1 VHHDIGKIRIPTSY
15 HIKSCSIS
23 IFNQVSKKV
32 NMLRFRKAKVAL
44 YSSLIILV
52 FAVFSDCFALTFEPQ
67 PNLQPMPYFTSP
79 SNDEFMSTVD
89 PNVVKVFESDV
100 ELRVVDLA
108 DEDDIIYAFFYFS
121 FDGIEWLPIGEDHY
135 NGFEGIQFT
144 GDDGQAS
151 TNGWGGTGWNIFWH
165 TEGLEEG
172 PYLLRATLFDQ
183 LGQQGTT
190 EILIHFDPTPP
201 FLTLDSE
208 PSITEGILGPLE
220 GLVYFNSTTLDEDPA
235 FFSLDYIDASRPQID
250 QQGLG
255 NANQENVGT
264 PDTKGTP
271 QTDDD
276 VNNFCG
282 PTSAANALW
291 RLGQNDPALLGK
303 SGGGQFNN
311 ATELAGEIGNDT
323 KTDPVKGTATDDMTA
338 GLRKFL
344 KKRNLD
350 GNYTVK
356 PHIPK
361 QGERGPW
368 WSDVGEALRQGE
380 AVIMLKVRPG
390 ADGTVGTADD
400 IGHYETGKDAN
411 PYPGGGGE
419 LSVRDPKGPEDKS
432 GRVKVV
438 PKNNGFEGI
447 WFDEDGDGEEDDGE
461 VWYLLA
467 FWEISPNNEYTWGLQ
482 EVAYVPLGEDVVPSD
497 GFGVPVE
504 TNQIQDGF
512 YLLRGR
518 MYDATGNVG
527 MNRTTIYINNH
538 SPNPVVLETP
548 ALEDVGFGSVTLRWT
563 QNLDED
569 FSMYQIFVSS
579 SEGTLGNVVQSISDW
594 TVTSCTLDG
603 LESETDYYF
612 TVRVVDF
619 SGLGA
624 DSSQIQVHTTVIP
637 EFQSWSILLLFVI
650 ATLAVLVYRTRTK
663 KGAPHLSAKKR

>member
-1 VHHDIGKIRIPTSY
+1 MYKNARIITEAKINISISY
-15 HIKSCSIS
+15 HIKSCSVR
-23 IFNQVSKKV
+23 IFEVSKKV
-32 NMLRFRKAKVAL
+32 NMLWFRKTKGIVQL
-44 YSSLIILV
+44 SLIILV
-52 FAVFSDCFALTFEPQ
+52 FAVFSDCFVLTVKSQ
-67 PNLQPMPYFTSP
+67 TDLQPVPYFTSP
-79 SNDEFMSTVD
+79 SNDEFMSTLEPD
-89 PNVVKVFESDV
+89 TVKVFESNV
-100 ELRVVDLA
+100 ELRVVDLT
-108 DEDDIIYAFFYFS
+108 DEDDIIFALFDFS
-121 FDGIEWLPIGEDHY
+121 LDGIDWFPIGEDHY

-151 TNGWGGTGWNIFWH
+151 TNGWGGTGWNILWN

-172 PYLLRATLFDQ
+172 HYLLRATLTDQ
-183 LGQQGTT
+183 SGKEGMT
-190 EILIHFDPTPP
+190 EILVHFDPTPP

-208 PSITEGILGPLE
+208 PSITEGVLGPLE

-235 FFSLDYIDASRPQID
+235 FFSLDYIDASRPKFD

-264 PDTKGTP
+264 TNTNGTP

-311 ATELAGEIGNDT
+311 ATELAEELSNDT
-323 KTDPVKGTATDDMTA
+323 KTDPENGTATDDMTA
-338 GLRKFL
+338 GLKKYL

-361 QGERGPW
+361 QGGRGPF
-368 WSDVGEALRQGE
+368 WSSLGYALRQGE
-380 AVIMLKVRPG
+380 AVVMLKVQPG
-390 ADGTVGTADD
+390 KDGVVGTADD
-400 IGHYETGKDAN
+400 IGHYEAGKDAN

-419 LSVRDPKGPEDKS
+419 VSVRDPKGPEDKS
-432 GRVKVV
+432 GEVKVV

-497 GFGVPVE
+497 GFSVPVE
-504 TNQIQDGF
+504 TNQIDDGF

-538 SPNPVVLETP
+538 SPNPVVLEEP
-548 ALEDVGFGSVTLRWT
+548 SLEDVNSSSVTLRWT

-569 FSMYQIFVSS
+569 FNMYQIFVSS
-579 SEGTLGNVVQSISDW
+579 SGGTVGNVVQNISDW
-594 TVTSCTLDG
+594 TITACTVDG
-603 LESETDYYF
+603 LESETNYYF

-619 SGLGA
+619 SGLVA
-624 DSSQIQVHTTVIP
+624 DSSQIQVHTAVIP
-637 EFQSWSILLLFVI
+637 EFQSWMILPLFVI
-650 ATLAVLVYRTRTK
+650 ATLAVLVWRNR
-663 KGAPHLSAKKR
+663 LKRRVL

>member
-1 VHHDIGKIRIPTSY
+1 MG
-15 HIKSCSIS
+15 
-23 IFNQVSKKV
+23 
-32 NMLRFRKAKVAL
+32 FRKTTVQL
-44 YSSLIILV
+44 SLVILV
-52 FAVFSDCFALTFEPQ
+52 FAVFSDCFAVTFEPQ
-67 PNLQPMPYFTSP
+67 TNLQPIPYFTSP

-89 PNVVKVFESDV
+89 PNMVKVFESNV

-108 DEDDIIYAFFYFS
+108 DEGDITHALFDFS
-121 FDGIEWLPIGEDHY
+121 VDGIDWISIGEDWD
-135 NGFEGIQFT
+135 NGFEGIQFN
-144 GDDGQAS
+144 GDGGQAS
-151 TNGWGGTGWNIFWH
+151 TNGWGGSGWNIIWQ

-172 PYLLRATLFDQ
+172 AYLLRATLFDQ
-183 LGQQGTT
+183 LGQEGATA
-190 EILIHFDPTPP
+190 ILVHFDPTPP

-208 PSITEGILGPLE
+208 PAITDGILGPLE
-220 GLVYFNSTTLDEDPA
+220 NIVYFNSTTLDEDPA
-235 FFSLDYIDASRPQID
+235 FFSLDYINASRPQID

-311 ATELAGEIGNDT
+311 ATEMAEELGNDT
-323 KTDPVKGTATDDMTA
+323 KTDQANGTATNDMTD

-361 QGERGPW
+361 QGGRGPF
-368 WSDVGEALRQGE
+368 WSDVGNALRQGE
-380 AVIMLKVRPG
+380 AVIMLKVKPG
-390 ADGTVGTADD
+390 NDGVVGTADD
-400 IGHYETGKDAN
+400 VGHYETGKDAN

-419 LSVRDPKGPEDKS
+419 VSVRDPKGPTDKS

-438 PKNNGFEGI
+438 PKNNDFEGI
-447 WFDEDGDGEEDDGE
+447 WFDDDGDGEEDDGE

-482 EVAYVPLGEDVVPSD
+482 KVEYVPLGEDVVPSD
-497 GFGVPVE
+497 GWSIPVE
-504 TNQIQDGF
+504 TNQLHDGF

-518 MYDATGNVG
+518 MYDFTGNVG
-527 MNRTTIYINNH
+527 MNRTTVYINNH
-538 SPNPVVLETP
+538 SPDPVGLENPS
-548 ALEDVGFGSVTLRWT
+548 LEDIGFGSVTLRWT

-569 FSMYQIFVSS
+569 FNMYQIFVSS
-579 SEGTLGNVVQSISDW
+579 SEGILGNVVQNISDW
-594 TVTSCTLDG
+594 TITSCRVDG

-619 SGLGA
+619 SGLAA
-624 DSSQIQVHTTVIP
+624 DSGQIQVHTAVIP
-637 EFQSWSILLLFVI
+637 EFQSWM
-650 ATLAVLVYRTRTK
+650 A
-663 KGAPHLSAKKR
+663 LSLSLIHI

>member
-1 VHHDIGKIRIPTSY
+1 
-15 HIKSCSIS
+15 
-23 IFNQVSKKV
+23 
-32 NMLRFRKAKVAL
+32 MLWVRKTKAIVQL
-44 YSSLIILV
+44 SLIILV
-52 FAVFSDCFALTFEPQ
+52 FAAFSDCFVLTVEAQ
-67 PNLQPMPYFTSP
+67 TDLQPVPYFTSP
-79 SNDEFMSTVD
+79 SDDEFMSCVD
-89 PNVVKVFESDV
+89 PDRVKVYESEV
-100 ELRVVDLA
+100 ELRVVDLT
-108 DEDDIIYAFFYFS
+108 DEDDITHAVFDFS
-121 FDGIEWLPIGEDHY
+121 FDGIDWFPIGEDHY

-144 GDDGQAS
+144 GDGGEAS
-151 TNGWGGTGWNIFWH
+151 TNGWGGTGWNIIWN

-172 PYLLRATLFDQ
+172 YYLLRATLFDE
-183 LGQQGTT
+183 LGKEGTT
-190 EILIHFDPTPP
+190 EIMVHFDPTPP
-201 FLTLDSE
+201 FLTLNSE
-208 PSITEGILGPLE
+208 PSITEGVLGPLE

-235 FFSLDYIDASRPQID
+235 FFSLDYIDASRPKFD

-264 PDTKGTP
+264 TNTNGTP

-311 ATELAGEIGNDT
+311 ATELAEEIGNDT
-323 KTDPVKGTATDDMTA
+323 KTDPENGTATDDMTA
-338 GLRKFL
+338 GLKKYL

-361 QGERGPW
+361 AGGRGPW
-368 WSDVGEALRQGE
+368 WSDVGLALRQGE
-380 AVIMLKVRPG
+380 AVIMLKVQPG
-390 ADGTVGTADD
+390 EDGTVGTADD
-400 IGHYETGKDAN
+400 VGHYETGKDAN

-419 LSVRDPKGPEDKS
+419 VSVRDPKGPEDKS

-438 PKNNGFEGI
+438 PKNNNFEGI
-447 WFDEDGDGEEDDGE
+447 WFDEDGDGEVDDGE

-482 EVAYVPLGEDVVPSD
+482 EVAYVPLGEDAIRTD
-497 GFGVPVE
+497 GFSIPVE
-504 TNQIQDGF
+504 TNQINDGF

-518 MYDATGNVG
+518 MYDATDNVG

-548 ALEDVGFGSVTLRWT
+548 SLEDVNSSSVTLQWT
-563 QNLDED
+563 QNMDED
-569 FSMYQIFVSS
+569 FNMYQIFLSS
-579 SEGTLGNVVQSISDW
+579 SEGTLGNVVQDISDW
-594 TVTSCTLDG
+594 TTTSCTVDG

-619 SGLGA
+619 SGLTS
-624 DSSQIQVHTTVIP
+624 DSSQIQVQTTVIP
-637 EFQSWSILLLFVI
+637 EFQSWVILFFFVI
-650 ATLAVLVYRTRTK
+650 ATLAVLVYR
-663 KGAPHLSAKKR
+663 KRQKRIVS

>member
-1 VHHDIGKIRIPTSY
+1 MTEAKIKISTSY
-15 HIKSCSIS
+15 HIKSCSIR
-23 IFNQVSKKV
+23 IFNEFAKKV
-32 NMLRFRKAKVAL
+32 NILWFRKTKVIVQL
-44 YSSLIILV
+44 SLVILV
-52 FAVFSDCFALTFEPQ
+52 FALFSDCFVLTVESQ
-67 PNLQPMPYFTSP
+67 TNLQPIPYFTSP

-89 PNVVKVFESDV
+89 PDIVKVFESNV

-108 DEDDIIYAFFYFS
+108 DEDDITHALFDFS
-121 FDGIEWLPIGEDHY
+121 VDGINWIPIGEDY
-135 NGFEGIQFT
+135 NNGFEGIQFN
-144 GDDGQAS
+144 GDGGQAS
-151 TNGWGGTGWNIFWH
+151 TNGWGGSGWNILWQ

-172 PYLLRATLFDQ
+172 AYLLRATLFDQ
-183 LGQQGTT
+183 LGQEGTA
-190 EILIHFDPTPP
+190 EILVHFDPTPP

-208 PSITEGILGPLE
+208 PAITEGILGPLQN
-220 GLVYFNSTTLDEDPA
+220 LVYFNSTTLDEDPA
-235 FFSLDYIDASRPQID
+235 FFALDYIDASRPWID

-264 PDTKGTP
+264 PNTKGTP

-311 ATELAGEIGNDT
+311 ATELAEELGNDT
-323 KTDPVKGTATDDMTA
+323 KTDPVNGTATDDMTD
-338 GLRKFL
+338 GLREYL

-361 QGERGPW
+361 VGGRGPW
-368 WSDVGEALRQGE
+368 WSDVGHALRQGE
-380 AVIMLKVRPG
+380 AVIMLKVQPG
-390 ADGTVGTADD
+390 KDGTVGTADD
-400 IGHYETGKDAN
+400 VGHYETGKDAN

-497 GFGVPVE
+497 GFGIPVE

-518 MYDATGNVG
+518 MYDTTGNVG

-548 ALEDVGFGSVTLRWT
+548 ALEDVSFSSVTLQWT

-569 FSMYQIFVSS
+569 FNMYQIFVSS
-579 SEGTLGNVVQSISDW
+579 SEGTLGNVVQNISDW
-594 TVTSCTLDG
+594 TITSCTLDG

-619 SGLGA
+619 SGLVA

-637 EFQSWSILLLFVI
+637 EFQSWILLLLFVI
-650 ATLAVLVYRTRTK
+650 ATLAVLAYRNRPTR
-663 KGAPHLSAKKR
+663 KGRYEEEGKS

>member
-1 VHHDIGKIRIPTSY
+1 
-15 HIKSCSIS
+15 
-23 IFNQVSKKV
+23 
-32 NMLRFRKAKVAL
+32 MLWLRKTKFTL
-44 YSSLIILV
+44 KLSLIILV
-52 FAVFSDCFALTFEPQ
+52 FVLLSDCFVPTVESQ
-67 PNLQPMPYFTSP
+67 TDLQPIPYFTSP
-79 SNDEFMSTVD
+79 SNDEFMSTLE
-89 PNVVKVFESDV
+89 PNTVKVFESKV
-100 ELRVVDLA
+100 ELRVVDLT
-108 DEDDIIYAFFYFS
+108 DEDDITHAVFDFS
-121 FDGIEWLPIGEDHY
+121 VDGINWIPIGEDHN
-135 NGFEGIQFT
+135 NGFEGIQFN
-144 GDDGQAS
+144 GDGGQAS
-151 TNGWGGTGWNIFWH
+151 TNGWGGTGWNILWQTDGF
-165 TEGLEEG
+165 EEG
-172 PYLLRATLFDQ
+172 YYLLRATLFDH
-183 LGQQGTT
+183 LGQEGTT
-190 EILIHFDPTPP
+190 EIMVHFDPTPP
-201 FLTLDSE
+201 FLTLDSD
-208 PSITEGILGPLE
+208 PAIAEGILGPLE
-220 GLVYFNSTTLDEDPA
+220 DLVYFNSTTLDEDAA
-235 FFSLDYIDASRPQID
+235 FFALDYINASRPQID

-264 PDTKGTP
+264 TNTNGTP

-291 RLGQNDPALLGK
+291 RLGQNDPALLGN

-311 ATELAGEIGNDT
+311 AIEMAEELGNDT
-323 KTDPVKGTATDDMTA
+323 STDPVSGTATDDMTA

-361 QGERGPW
+361 QGGRGPF
-368 WSDVGEALRQGE
+368 WSSVGCALRQGE
-380 AVIMLKVRPG
+380 AVILLKVRPG
-390 ADGTVGTADD
+390 ADGVVGTADD

-419 LSVRDPKGPEDKS
+419 VSVRDPKGPKDKS

-467 FWEISPNNEYTWGLQ
+467 FWEVSPNNDYTWGLQ
-482 EVAYVPLGEDVVPSD
+482 KVEYVPLGEDIVPSD
-497 GFGVPVE
+497 GWSIPVE
-504 TNQIQDGF
+504 TTQIHDGF

-548 ALEDVGFGSVTLRWT
+548 SLEDVSFGSATLRWT

-569 FSMYQIFVSS
+569 FSMYQIFGSS
-579 SEGTLGNVVQSISDW
+579 SEGTLGNVVQNISDW
-594 TVTSCTLDG
+594 TVTSCTVDD
-603 LESETDYYF
+603 LESETVYYF
-612 TVRVVDF
+612 TVRVIDF
-619 SGLGA
+619 SGLTA

-637 EFQSWSILLLFVI
+637 EFQSWMILLLLVI
-650 ATLAVLVYRTRTK
+650 TTLAVLVWRIRPK
-663 KGAPHLSAKKR
+663 RKGHHKEEG

>member
-1 VHHDIGKIRIPTSY
+1 
-15 HIKSCSIS
+15 
-23 IFNQVSKKV
+23 
-32 NMLRFRKAKVAL
+32 LWFRKTKL
-44 YSSLIILV
+44 ILQLSLIILV
-52 FAVFSDCFALTFEPQ
+52 FAVFSDCFVLTVKSQ
-67 PNLQPMPYFTSP
+67 TDLQPIPYFTSP
-79 SNDEFMSTVD
+79 SNDEFMSTVEPD
-89 PNVVKVFESDV
+89 TVKVFESNV
-100 ELRVVDLA
+100 ELRVVDLT
-108 DEDDIIYAFFYFS
+108 DEDDIIYALFYFS
-121 FDGIEWLPIGEDHY
+121 VDGIDWFPIGEDHY
-135 NGFEGIQFT
+135 NGFEGIQFD
-144 GDDGQAS
+144 GDGGEAS
-151 TNGWGGTGWNIFWH
+151 TNGWGGTGWNIIWH

-172 PYLLRATLFDQ
+172 HYLLRATLIDQ
-183 LGQQGTT
+183 SGQEGTT
-190 EILIHFDPTPP
+190 EILVHFDPTPP
-201 FLTLDSE
+201 FLNLDSE
-208 PSITEGILGPLE
+208 PAITEGILGPLE

-235 FFSLDYIDASRPQID
+235 FFSLDYIDASRPKTD

-264 PDTKGTP
+264 TNTNGTP

-311 ATELAGEIGNDT
+311 ATELAEEISNDT
-323 KTDPVKGTATDDMTA
+323 KTDPVNGTATDDMTA
-338 GLRKFL
+338 GLKKYL
-344 KKRNLD
+344 KDRNLD

-361 QGERGPW
+361 VGERGPF
-368 WSDVGEALRQGE
+368 WSSVAYALRQGE
-380 AVIMLKVRPG
+380 AVIMLKVQPG
-390 ADGTVGTADD
+390 KDGVVGTADD

-419 LSVRDPKGPEDKS
+419 LSVRDPEGPTDKS

-438 PKNNGFEGI
+438 PKNNKFEGI
-447 WFDEDGDGEEDDGE
+447 WFDEDGDGEQDDGE

-467 FWEISPNNEYTWGLQ
+467 FWEISPKNEYTWGLQ
-482 EVAYVPLGEDVVPSD
+482 KVEYVPLGEDVVPSD
-497 GFGVPVE
+497 GFSIPVE
-504 TNQIQDGF
+504 TTPIHDGF

-538 SPNPVVLETP
+538 SPNPVVLEVP
-548 ALEDVGFGSVTLRWT
+548 SLEDVTFSSVTLRWT

-569 FSMYQIFVSS
+569 FNMYQIFVSS
-579 SEGTLGNVVQSISDW
+579 SEGTLGNAVQNISDW
-594 TVTSCTLDG
+594 TVTSCTVDG
-603 LESETDYYF
+603 LESETVYYF

-619 SGLGA
+619 SGLAA

-637 EFQSWSILLLFVI
+637 EFQSLIILPLFVI
-650 ATLAVLVYRTRTK
+650 ATLAVLVCRNRPK
-663 KGAPHLSAKKR
+663 RKGCYESGD